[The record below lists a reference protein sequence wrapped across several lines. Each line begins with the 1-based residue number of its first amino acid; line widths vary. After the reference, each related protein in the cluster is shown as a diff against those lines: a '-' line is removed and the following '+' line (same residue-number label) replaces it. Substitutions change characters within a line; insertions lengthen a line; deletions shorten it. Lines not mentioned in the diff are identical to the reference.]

1 MSAAHGSRRRGGGH
15 GGGHDEGMERWLLT
29 YADMITLLLA
39 LFIVLWS
46 ISSVNISKF
55 SALKASLKQALSGKV
70 ISGSSSILSG
80 GPSPLEPQG
89 TQVPQVQPT
98 VGNANIPNV
107 QASIRQQI
115 VTALV
120 SQDIEN
126 LAHLKQQI
134 DSYAKAHGLRGRIK
148 TSIDERGLV
157 IHVLTDQ
164 LLFDPGQATLEPQS
178 RPLLANIAHLLT
190 SSRVPNPIRVEGN
203 TDDRP
208 IKTLQFPSNWE
219 LSAAR
224 ASAVLRFL
232 VEGGVPELRLSLAGY
247 ADQRPIATNST
258 GAGRS
263 ANRRVDV
270 VVLRRS

>member
-1 MSAAHGSRRRGGGH
+1 MSGRRRGGH
-15 GGGHDEGMERWLLT
+15 GGGDHDAGMERWLLT

-70 ISGSSSILSG
+70 IPGSSSILAG
-80 GPSPLEPQG
+80 GPSPLDPQG

-98 VGNANIPNV
+98 TGAAAIPNV

-115 VTALV
+115 ITALA
-120 SQDIEN
+120 SQDVQS
-126 LAHLKQQI
+126 LARLKQQV
-134 DSYAKAHGLRGRIK
+134 DSYAKAHGLEGRIR

-178 RPLLANIAHLLT
+178 APLLANVAHLLT
-190 SSRVPNPIRVEGN
+190 SSGVPNPIRVEGN

-208 IKTLQFPSNWE
+208 IRTLQFPSNWE

-224 ASAVLRFL
+224 ASAVLTFL
-232 VEGGVPELRLSLAGY
+232 LRHGVPERRLSLAGY
-247 ADQRPIATNST
+247 AAERPIATNST
-258 GAGRS
+258 TAGRS

>member
-1 MSAAHGSRRRGGGH
+1 MSATHGSRRRGGGH

-80 GPSPLEPQG
+80 GPSPLDPQG

-107 QASIRQQI
+107 QASLRQQI
-115 VTALV
+115 VTAFV

-134 DSYAKAHGLRGRIK
+134 DSYAKAREAPRPDQDRS
-148 TSIDERGLV
+148 TSGAV

-164 LLFDPGQATLEPQS
+164 SCSSSRQATLEPQS
-178 RPLLANIAHLLT
+178 RPPSPT
-190 SSRVPNPIRVEGN
+190 SRIYDVEWRSNLIRVEGN

-208 IKTLQFPSNWE
+208 IKTLQFPE
-219 LSAAR
+219 LSSRQPAR
-224 ASAVLRFL
+224 APVLRFL
-232 VEGGVPELRLSLAGY
+232 VDRGVPEQRLSLAGY

-258 GAGRS
+258 AAGRS